1 MIRKSRTSAVFN
13 LVRSSRSPYSS
24 SRPAAMARPARDT
37 RGAFLLFLL
46 TTHCGGGLELA
57 PEAQAPRVVEQV
69 VVDSLPPPA
78 IPEEVPPLPEDKSH
92 LVWTD
97 GCWEWS
103 IGRWIWVRGGWVE
116 APQGGA
122 YFPGKIAVGPGGTLL
137 WSPCSWIVDGAS
149 VAPLT
154 PLLPAR
160 YPASARSVAR

>member
-1 MIRKSRTSAVFN
+1 MNKQSRTSAVFDQ
-13 LVRSSRSPYSS
+13 VRNSRHPLANST
-24 SRPAAMARPARDT
+24 SRPAIERPHHGLLAL
-37 RGAFLLFLL
+37 LLFL
-46 TTHCGGGLELA
+46 TAHCGGGLALA
-57 PEAQAPRVVEQV
+57 PEAEAPSAELV

-78 IPEEVPPLPEDKSH
+78 IPEEVPPLPKDKSH

-103 IGRWIWVRGGWVE
+103 IGRWIWVRGGWVD

-122 YFPGKIAVGPGGTLL
+122 YFPGKIAVGPGGNLL

-149 VAPLT
+149 VGPLP